1 MNEAI
6 FPPKT
11 TKLKIVQY
19 VWQFITKAIQ
29 QGQTKKELPGR
40 LPPDSEG

>member
-11 TKLKIVQY
+11 TKLKIAQY
-19 VWQFITKAIQ
+19 TWQFITKAIQ
-29 QGQTKKELPGR
+29 QDQTKK
-40 LPPDSEG
+40 